1 MTAFAHL
8 QMTART
14 HLQMTAFARLVAARN
29 FARGGGKIPP
39 VSGRRS

>member
-8 QMTART
+8 E
-14 HLQMTAFARLVAARN
+14 MTAFVHLVAARN